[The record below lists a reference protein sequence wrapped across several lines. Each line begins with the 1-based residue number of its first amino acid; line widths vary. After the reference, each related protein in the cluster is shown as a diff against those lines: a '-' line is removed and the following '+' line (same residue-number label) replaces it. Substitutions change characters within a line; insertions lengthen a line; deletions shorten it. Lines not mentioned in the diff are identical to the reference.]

1 MKTEQEVM
9 GQIYHVRDR
18 DKKGCPVIATSLDF
32 GGKSDQQLVPPEY
45 RVAFTIEINDIKT
58 IFVYKHGR
66 EK

>member
-9 GQIYHVRDR
+9 GQIYHVRDI

-32 GGKSDQQLVPPEY
+32 GCESDQQLVHPEY
-45 RVAFTIEINDIKT
+45 MVAFTREINGIKT